1 LSASD
6 DQLLHERLLA
16 GDPTAPS
23 DLAQQ
28 VLQPVTQRLRR
39 RFPTVRD
46 KSMIDDA
53 AVDAILN
60 YAERPSQFDPAKSS
74 LLGYLTL
81 SARGDLLNALEAQ
94 KSRWTH
100 EESLENVDFAD
111 FDRKIKSMSNES
123 AMLADDIAVDNLAA
137 RRLLSQLRAAAD
149 TPRDLAILQL
159 MINGEK
165 RTEIFAQALG
175 LTELSLQAQKSS
187 VKRHKD
193 RLKKRLQRLE
203 IVRDE

>member
-1 LSASD
+1 M
-6 DQLLHERLLA
+6 
-16 GDPTAPS
+16 G
-23 DLAQQ
+23 
-28 VLQPVTQRLRR
+28 
-39 RFPTVRD
+39 
-46 KSMIDDA
+46 
-53 AVDAILN
+53 
-60 YAERPSQFDPAKSS
+60 
-74 LLGYLTL
+74 
-81 SARGDLLNALEAQ
+81 
-94 KSRWTH
+94 
-100 EESLENVDFAD
+100 
-111 FDRKIKSMSNES
+111 NES

-175 LTELSLQAQKSS
+175 LTELSLQAQKST

-193 RLKKRLQRLE
+193 RLKKRLQRLG

>member
-1 LSASD
+1 
-6 DQLLHERLLA
+6 
-16 GDPTAPS
+16 
-23 DLAQQ
+23 
-28 VLQPVTQRLRR
+28 
-39 RFPTVRD
+39 
-46 KSMIDDA
+46 MIDDA

>member
-1 LSASD
+1 
-6 DQLLHERLLA
+6 
-16 GDPTAPS
+16 
-23 DLAQQ
+23 
-28 VLQPVTQRLRR
+28 
-39 RFPTVRD
+39 
-46 KSMIDDA
+46 MIDDA

-94 KSRWTH
+94 KSRRTH

-111 FDRKIKSMSNES
+111 LGRKIESMSNES
-123 AMLADDIAVDNLAA
+123 AADDIAVDNLAA

-175 LTELSLQAQKSS
+175 LTELSLQARKNS

-193 RLKKRLQRLE
+193 RLKKRLQRLG
-203 IVRDE
+203 IVHDE

>member
-111 FDRKIKSMSNES
+111 FDRKIKSMGNES

-175 LTELSLQAQKSS
+175 LTELSLQAQKST

-193 RLKKRLQRLE
+193 RLKKRLQRLG